1 MKKRETTVFSCGKQV
16 EHTRQSID
24 EVIIDHNGETIQ
36 TTDKMIEDVLQSSFY
51 ALVSYKDQVGHMDHD
66 GEDVATDIYFVLESL
81 LSHAQDKMNKIIDA
95 IERHLGGRVYFLEPM
110 PGQLTIKNMKA
121 IGDIAGIMVRKIDDE
136 AHNDVET
143 ETEFPDLITEA

>member
-1 MKKRETTVFSCGKQV
+1 
-16 EHTRQSID
+16 
-24 EVIIDHNGETIQ
+24 
-36 TTDKMIEDVLQSSFY
+36 
-51 ALVSYKDQVGHMDHD
+51 
-66 GEDVATDIYFVLESL
+66 
-81 LSHAQDKMNKIIDA
+81 
-95 IERHLGGRVYFLEPM
+95 M